1 MGKGCMGKGGE
12 GPEEPPADR
21 PPLSR
26 DHRVKWIKKMASQ
39 ILKITPEEWTNF
51 LRDEVDAKSNGVA
64 LQVRMGAARH
74 HGTATIAPIE
84 CRIFSIFRTKT
95 PALCCTRLKSWLKRR

>member
-1 MGKGCMGKGGE
+1 MGKGGMGKGGE

-64 LQVRMGAARH
+64 LQVRMRAA
-74 HGTATIAPIE
+74 
-84 CRIFSIFRTKT
+84 
-95 PALCCTRLKSWLKRR
+95 